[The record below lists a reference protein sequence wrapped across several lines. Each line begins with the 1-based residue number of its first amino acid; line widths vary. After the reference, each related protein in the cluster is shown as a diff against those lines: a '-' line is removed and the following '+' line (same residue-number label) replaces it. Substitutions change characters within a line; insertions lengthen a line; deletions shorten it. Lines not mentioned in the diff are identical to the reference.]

1 MPGSSTKSFRQ
12 GENKMEVRESF
23 IFHAEYIADIPEEL
37 QPQYAMHAINYALKG
52 IEPEL
57 ADWRDIK
64 MWNAIK
70 SRIDSERELYE
81 KKCSNLKQKQKKTP
95 DTENNASETENDLS
109 ETDNEVS
116 DTEKGSSE
124 TEKAKSDGEY
134 EFEFESEHETERE
147 TESDAENAPRRESP
161 PAQVY
166 AKKIFDI
173 FHDGGLPCARNNPL
187 SFLQREF
194 KNGMAYIRK
203 TYGPLH
209 SDEII
214 GACENYAKTVN
225 DPESFI
231 TGKYSFDRFVTF
243 KNFVDFLPANYNA
256 ENFRDT
262 KKVAATE
269 KKIRAEWKD
278 TCPACGKKSLA
289 WNNQSQK
296 YVCEDCGREF
306 KYEEIN
312 R

>member
-1 MPGSSTKSFRQ
+1 MDVKNET
-12 GENKMEVRESF
+12 RESF

-70 SRIDSERELYE
+70 SRIDGEAEQYE
-81 KKCSNLKQKQKKTP
+81 ATIKARAAAGRSHKGNQYTRKSQEEPQPEEPQNP
-95 DTENNASETENDLS
+95 NNNDL
-109 ETDNEVS
+109 EQNGTKWNKMEQNGTNGTNGTV
-116 DTEKGSSE
+116 
-124 TEKAKSDGEY
+124 
-134 EFEFESEHETERE
+134 FEFESEFENESERE

-161 PAQVY
+161 PAQAY
-166 AKKIFDI
+166 AQKIFDI
-173 FHDGGLPCARNNPL
+173 FHEAGLPCARNNPL

-214 GACENYAKTVN
+214 GACENYARTVN

-262 KKVAATE
+262 KKVTATE
-269 KKIRAEWKD
+269 HKIRAEWKD
-278 TCPACGKKSLA
+278 NCPACGTKMLS
-289 WNNQSQK
+289 WNNQEQK
-296 YVCEDCGREF
+296 YVCEHCGRKF
-306 KYEEIN
+306 DYEEIN

>member
-1 MPGSSTKSFRQ
+1 MDVKNET
-12 GENKMEVRESF
+12 RESF
-23 IFHAEYIADIPEEL
+23 IFHAEYIEDLPEENKAEFL
-37 QPQYAMHAINYALKG
+37 MYVYNYAIKG

-57 ADWRDIK
+57 SSFAKTAWIK
-64 MWNAIK
+64 IK
-70 SRIDSERELYE
+70 RRIDQERELYE
-81 KKCSNLKQKQKKTP
+81 KKCSNLRQKQKKTP
-95 DTENNASETENDLS
+95 ETENNSSETENDLS
-109 ETDNEVS
+109 DTDNEVS

-134 EFEFESEHETERE
+134 EFEFESEFEHESERE
-147 TESDAENAPRRESP
+147 TESDAQNAPRRESP

-166 AKKIFDI
+166 AQKIFDI
-173 FHDGGLPCARNNPL
+173 FHEAGLPCARNNPL

-214 GACENYAKTVN
+214 GACENYARTVN

-262 KKVAATE
+262 KKVTATE
-269 KKIRAEWKD
+269 HKIRAEWKD
-278 TCPACGKKSLA
+278 ECPACGKKSLA

-296 YVCEDCGREF
+296 YVCDDCGREF